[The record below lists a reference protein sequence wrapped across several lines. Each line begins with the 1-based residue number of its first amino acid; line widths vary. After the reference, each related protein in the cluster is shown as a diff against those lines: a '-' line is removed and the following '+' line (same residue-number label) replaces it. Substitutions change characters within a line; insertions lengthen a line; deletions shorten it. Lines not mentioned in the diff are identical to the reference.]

1 MSNTSNK
8 LNNLDRKFT
17 IVDCHAHVN
26 FPNYDADRSDVI
38 ARAHAE
44 GVAMINV
51 GTTLDASRDIVALA
65 EKYESGVYAIVG
77 MHPLHVKYD
86 KGLTLTDAAEADAD
100 QETVDVNFDAA
111 ENSNESSIG
120 RGSSF
125 LSSLIDPTPTAVH
138 YSHDYTEHFDEA
150 EFEKLVA
157 HPKTVGV
164 GECGIDIFK
173 LPPELDNEEDRAELL
188 KLQEVVFRKQIQLAV
203 KYDKPIMIHAR
214 ESYGKILEI
223 LDEEFITH
231 GAKLRGNAHF
241 FAGTVEEAQ
250 AFLDRGF
257 TVSFT
262 GVITFAKQYEKLI
275 EYVPLESM
283 LSETDCPFV
292 APIPHR
298 GKRNEPVFVKEV
310 IRTIARIKGLDEELV
325 RKTLLQN
332 AKDQFKLDL

>member
-1 MSNTSNK
+1 MTVNK
-8 LNNLDRKFT
+8 NPDFNFT
-17 IVDCHAHVN
+17 YIDTHAHVN
-26 FPNYDADRSDVI
+26 FPIYDADRSAVI
-38 ARAHAE
+38 ERARAE

-65 EKYESGVYAIVG
+65 ERYESGVYAIVG
-77 MHPLHVKYD
+77 MHPLHVKYE
-86 KGLTLTDAAEADAD
+86 KNDAIQNSVSDIEHDAD
-100 QETVDVNFDAA
+100 QETVA
-111 ENSNESSIG
+111 SID
-120 RGSSF
+120 SVVE
-125 LSSLIDPTPTAVH
+125 IPAH
-138 YSHDYTEHFDEA
+138 YFHDYTEHFDGV

-157 HPKTVGV
+157 HPKVVGV
-164 GECGIDIFK
+164 GECGIDIFR
-173 LPPELDNEEDRAELL
+173 LPPELDNDTDRANLL
-188 KLQEVVFRKQIQLAV
+188 ALQETVFRKQIQLAV

-214 ESYGKILEI
+214 ESYKKILEI

-262 GVITFAKQYEKLI
+262 GVITFAKQYEELVR
-275 EYVPLESM
+275 YVPLEKM

-292 APIPHR
+292 APAPHR

-310 IRTIARIKGLDEELV
+310 VKKIAEIKGLDIEVV
-325 RKTLLQN
+325 RLALLEN
-332 AKDQFKLDL
+332 AKRQFRLQF